1 MKEKQQLN
9 SNRVLLQ
16 YMSLGIQL
24 IIALCVAVFGGL
36 KADEWLQL
44 PFPVLVWILPLLVI
58 IALMIKLIKD
68 TSKK

>member
-24 IIALCVAVFGGL
+24 IIALCVTVFVGL

-44 PFPVLVWILPLLVI
+44 PFPVLVWILPLMVI

>member
-1 MKEKQQLN
+1 MKEKQQPN

-24 IIALCVAVFGGL
+24 ITALCIAVFGGL
-36 KADEWLQL
+36 KADEWLKL
-44 PFPVLVWILPLLVI
+44 AFPLLVWILPLMVI